1 VLLTRH
7 RPRAPRSRHLLTS
20 LSATAYAASR
30 TRPACPVRRQAA
42 PRVECSAT
50 SAPERSC
57 RPATRPGC
65 PAARRDI
72 PVDRLPGGVGS
83 QQPDQTDTATG
94 DTRPAAAEQQR
105 WLSPSVAGVGA
116 ASFFSDTGHEMTT
129 AVLPAFLSSVLH
141 TGPAALGGIEAVSDA
156 LMGVAKLAGG
166 PIADHPGWR
175 ARAAPGGYLGTAAL
189 GGPIGLTV
197 AVWQVIALRAGSWI
211 ARGLR
216 SPSRDALLAAI
227 APTAARG
234 RAFGLERAG
243 DNLGAVAGPLLAAAL
258 LAVIGVRGTLLVAA
272 VPGLFAAVA
281 ISITARH
288 ARTALSA
295 GGRRRLTINFRRLR
309 GYGLTRTYLPA
320 ALFEAGNVATT
331 LLILRATGLL
341 SGGRSATA
349 AASLAIL
356 IYAGHNVLAAVASL
370 AGGVVV
376 DRGRPRLVLGA
387 AALVYV
393 GAYAVFAVGSHHWV
407 VLLAGFCL
415 AGIGIGFAETAQIRH
430 DRRSAARRSARLR
443 IRAARPGPGRRR
455 PGLHPGRQPAVD
467 RLVGHPRVRLRR
479 GLDDR
484 LHHRCPAHP
493 PARRCH
499 ACSACSACSE
509 VSTATL
515 TAPTGRS
522 SANLVSR
529 VKAQR
534 WWGPPPP
541 APNAGATAPTPTVP
555 ASDDWWG

>member
-1 VLLTRH
+1 
-7 RPRAPRSRHLLTS
+7 
-20 LSATAYAASR
+20 
-30 TRPACPVRRQAA
+30 
-42 PRVECSAT
+42 
-50 SAPERSC
+50 
-57 RPATRPGC
+57 
-65 PAARRDI
+65 
-72 PVDRLPGGVGS
+72 
-83 QQPDQTDTATG
+83 
-94 DTRPAAAEQQR
+94 
-105 WLSPSVAGVGA
+105 VAGVGA

-175 ARAAPGGYLGTAAL
+175 ARTARGGYLGTAAL

-415 AGIGIGFAETAQIRH
+415 AGIGIGFAETAQ
-430 DRRSAARRSARLR
+430 SAMIAAALPDDLRGSGFGLLGLIQAGGDLASTLVVSLLWTAWSATLGFGYAAAWM
-443 IRAARPGPGRRR
+443 IACIIAVLLTHQHAAATPARPAR
-455 PGLHPGRQPAVD
+455 
-467 RLVGHPRVRLRR
+467 
-479 GLDDR
+479 
-484 LHHRCPAHP
+484 
-493 PARRCH
+493 PARR
-499 ACSACSACSE
+499 
-509 VSTATL
+509 
-515 TAPTGRS
+515 
-522 SANLVSR
+522 
-529 VKAQR
+529 
-534 WWGPPPP
+534 
-541 APNAGATAPTPTVP
+541 
-555 ASDDWWG
+555 